1 MTYVA
6 ENMRR
11 DLAGHELILVSRTKE
26 VTAFYL
32 KAPGTRMMSTLLLF
46 TPEGIVLQGD
56 LTPERKGSLSDL
68 GYGPGWFSGKLSEG
82 YLCEKFLEHK
92 WVPERAAEELRDP
105 DGEWLC
111 DQPKKVRDRVLEI
124 AEEIDGGDMQPGM
137 VAEELQYLDFDL
149 VDGVPGYTWEP
160 GEAGW
165 LCAIQQRFAE
175 LYVKPNLTT
184 SGPYQVQM
192 VDWSDENSTTT
203 TIEVGGRIEPVRAG
217 DTVTYNHA
225 SDADVG
231 PEEKQ

>member
-6 ENMRR
+6 ESMRR
-11 DLAGHELILVSRTKE
+11 DLAGHELILISRTQQI
-26 VTAFYL
+26 TAFYL
-32 KAPGTRMMSTLLLF
+32 KAPGTRTMSTLLLF

-56 LTPERKGSLSDL
+56 LTPERQGSLSDY

-82 YLCEKFLEHK
+82 YLCGKFLQEK

-111 DQPKKVRDRVLEI
+111 DQSKKVRDRVLEI

-149 VDGVPGYTWEP
+149 DEGVPGYTWNP
-160 GEAGW
+160 SEAGR

-175 LYVKPNLTT
+175 LYET
-184 SGPYQVQM
+184 
-192 VDWSDENSTTT
+192 
-203 TIEVGGRIEPVRAG
+203 
-217 DTVTYNHA
+217 
-225 SDADVG
+225 
-231 PEEKQ
+231 PEELAQGRGDAGV